1 MRKPGGSVMSP
12 SSAAEVG
19 RNPANRPGMQPTTIR
34 SASDSPPASAT
45 RDTLMASL
53 SPAGHRPHDEQRL
66 GAGRHRIRQ
75 RGIRQ
80 LVGQILRAR
89 EEPHERPALLGGL
102 IADRPA
108 QRGKRSLER
117 VEDRALRDL
126 AGDLEL
132 HLAVDP
138 RQRSQMGREHHPDHG
153 SVWTSTDTTDG
164 RSRTIGAQL
173 SPELGETYTCPPEVP
188 KYTPH
193 GSRVS
198 TAIASRSTLTQEWL
212 CGSPL

>member
-19 RNPANRPGMQPTTIR
+19 RNPANWP
-34 SASDSPPASAT
+34 
-45 RDTLMASL
+45 
-53 SPAGHRPHDEQRL
+53 
-66 GAGRHRIRQ
+66 
-75 RGIRQ
+75 
-80 LVGQILRAR
+80 
-89 EEPHERPALLGGL
+89 
-102 IADRPA
+102 
-108 QRGKRSLER
+108 GKRSLER

-138 RQRSQMGREHHPDHG
+138 RQRSQMRREHHPDHG

-188 KYTPH
+188 KYTP
-193 GSRVS
+193 
-198 TAIASRSTLTQEWL
+198 
-212 CGSPL
+212 